1 MQKRGCLP
9 ECVPF
14 ELECKPFLKM
24 VAERD
29 NVLSIDRQVRVFQTL
44 SQAESN
50 RFKYRERSKQ
60 SKGDAEQSNKIC

>member
-9 ECVPF
+9 KCVPF

-29 NVLSIDRQVRVFQTL
+29 NVLSIYRQVRVLQTL
-44 SQAESN
+44 NQAESN
-50 RFKYRERSKQ
+50 RFRYRERSNQ
-60 SKGDAEQSNKIC
+60 SKGDAKQSNKIC